1 MKLSNFVLAIITL
14 AVSTVCWAQDDENLS
29 SVQKSPDG
37 NITVEQAKTM
47 IAENL
52 NNLEFLLID
61 VRTPDEYKSGRIE
74 NSLLIDFKTDD
85 FKDKISK
92 LDRSKKILLS
102 CRSGQRSGLAK
113 TLMEDIGF
121 TEVYNMIGGII
132 EWTQKGYILVE

>member
-14 AVSTVCWAQDDENLS
+14 AVSTVCWAQDDENIS

-52 NNLEFLLID
+52 NNPEFLLID
-61 VRTPDEYKSGRIE
+61 VRTPDEYKSGHIE

-92 LDRSKKILLS
+92 LDRSKKILLI
-102 CRSGQRSGLAK
+102 CRSGKRSGLAK
-113 TLMEDIGF
+113 SLMEDIGF

-132 EWTQKGYILVE
+132 EWTQKGYTLID

>member
-14 AVSTVCWAQDDENLS
+14 AVSTVCWAQDDENMS

-37 NITVEQAKTM
+37 NITVEEAKTM

-52 NNLEFLLID
+52 NNPEFLLID
-61 VRTPDEYKSGRIE
+61 VRTPDEYKSGHIE

-92 LDRSKKILLS
+92 LDRSKKILLI
-102 CRSGQRSGLAK
+102 CRSGKRSGLAK
-113 TLMEDIGF
+113 SLMEDIGF

-132 EWTQKGYILVE
+132 EWTQKGYTLVD